1 MKPRAAFSAM
11 LRDKEFL
18 DDAAKQKMEIV
29 DPMDG
34 ATLQATVAR
43 LLATD
48 TGVVAAV
55 RRAVGGEAGARR
67 ALEGTKAQTE
77 QARFQ
82 LEAAQLALTSNVIVA
97 AVQFLLGLSFVIV
110 VRALDNKP
118 FDVPVTASNARRT
131 RPRYGHV
138 HCRQRAR
145 RHVRPFPVGARDP
158 VQQLALRAG
167 SAGYSS
173 ASAWS

>member
-1 MKPRAAFSAM
+1 MSTPTGPPRLTPRERVEAMRAAFSAM

-55 RRAVGGEAGARR
+55 RRAVGGEAGAR
-67 ALEGTKAQTE
+67 
-77 QARFQ
+77 
-82 LEAAQLALTSNVIVA
+82 
-97 AVQFLLGLSFVIV
+97 
-110 VRALDNKP
+110 
-118 FDVPVTASNARRT
+118 
-131 RPRYGHV
+131 
-138 HCRQRAR
+138 
-145 RHVRPFPVGARDP
+145 
-158 VQQLALRAG
+158 
-167 SAGYSS
+167 
-173 ASAWS
+173 